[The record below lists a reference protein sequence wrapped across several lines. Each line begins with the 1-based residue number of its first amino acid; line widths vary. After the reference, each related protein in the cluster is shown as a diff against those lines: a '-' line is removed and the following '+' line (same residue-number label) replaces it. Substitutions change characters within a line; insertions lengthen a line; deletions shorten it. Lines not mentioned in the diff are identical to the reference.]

1 MSAARVFHLALLLV
15 VSMAGPL
22 HADDA
27 DDVQVPNT
35 LQAPLP
41 SAVIDYAQPIIAI
54 QNVRVIDGTGAAPR
68 EHQIVI
74 IKNGKI
80 DRVEGMN
87 DHEPPWPVPQGA
99 TTIDGTGKTLMPG
112 IVGTHDHLYY
122 DTVGPATAPLFIVR
136 EMPWS
141 FPRLYLGAGVTTIRT
156 TGSVEPY
163 TDLHI
168 AASID
173 RGEMVGPHMA
183 VTSPYMTGW
192 EPFFVQ
198 MGALRNQKDAK
209 ETVDY
214 WADRGVTSF
223 KLYTS
228 LPVDIA
234 TAVIAEAHARHLKV
248 LAHLCSIGLT
258 DAVRLGVDSLEHGLL
273 VDTEFVP
280 GYKPGICTSDGAA
293 VRKSLA
299 GLDLNGAKV
308 QLLLKLMLAHHVELS
323 STLANF
329 EGSVPQPEA
338 VEQKMLDMEDS
349 ETVADVTK
357 IRAAL
362 AKRTPEAIALYKSVF
377 DKEVAFE
384 IAYFRMGGLLTQGP
398 DPTGYGSTIAGLGD
412 WRDMEL
418 MVAGGLTPL
427 EAIKVATFNGAV
439 ALDRQASIGSIAV
452 GKNADLILV
461 DGNPAANIADIEKT
475 EIVFKDGVG
484 YDTAKIFASVKG
496 TVGRQ

>member
-1 MSAARVFHLALLLV
+1 MPAFRISLLIALLAASTMV
-15 VSMAGPL
+15 PL
-22 HADDA
+22 RADDA

-41 SAVIDYAQPIIAI
+41 SAVIAYGQPIVTIRH
-54 QNVRVIDGTGAAPR
+54 VRVIDGTGAAPR
-68 EHQIVI
+68 EGQTVTAVRGRIVSYGADGI
-74 IKNGKI
+74 AIPN
-80 DRVEGMN
+80 
-87 DHEPPWPVPQGA
+87 GA
-99 TTIDGTGKTLMPG
+99 TIVDGTGKTLMPG
-112 IVGTHDHLYY
+112 IVGTHDHLYF

-141 FPRLYLGAGVTTIRT
+141 FPRLYLAAGVTTIRT

-168 AASID
+168 AASIA
-173 RGEMVGPHMA
+173 RGEMVGPHMD

-198 MGALRNQKDAK
+198 MGALRTERDAK
-209 ETVDY
+209 QTVDY

-228 LPVDIA
+228 LPVNIA
-234 TAVIAEAHARHLKV
+234 KAVIAEAHARHLKV

-258 DAVRLGVDSLEHGLL
+258 DAARMGVDSIEHGLL

-280 GYKPGICTSDGAA
+280 GYTPGVCTADGAA

-299 GLDLNGAKV
+299 ALDLNGPKA
-308 QLLLKLMLAHHVELS
+308 QLLLKTMLAHHVALS

-329 EGSVPQPEA
+329 EGSYPQPAA
-338 VEQKMLDMEDS
+338 VEQKMLDLEDS

-362 AKRTPEAIALYKSVF
+362 EKRSPEATALYHAVF
-377 DKEVAFE
+377 AKEVAFE

-418 MVAGGLTPL
+418 MVAGGLSPL
-427 EAIKVATFNGAV
+427 EAIEVATRNGAI
-439 ALDRQASIGSIAV
+439 ALGRERTIGTIAV
-452 GKNADLILV
+452 GKNADMVLI
-461 DGNPAANIADIEKT
+461 DGDPATNIADVEKVVT
-475 EIVFKDGVG
+475 VFKDGVG
-484 YDTAKIFASVKG
+484 YDSARIFASVKG
-496 TVGRQ
+496 SVGRQ

>member
-1 MSAARVFHLALLLV
+1 MSASRAALLAVLLT
-15 VSMAGPL
+15 VSAIGPIR
-22 HADDA
+22 ADDA

-41 SAVIDYAQPIIAI
+41 SAVISYAEPVIAI
-54 QNVRVIDGTGAAPR
+54 AHVRVIDGTGAQAR
-68 EHQIVI
+68 DDQTVVLSH
-74 IKNGKI
+74 GKI
-80 DRVEGMN
+80 VAYG
-87 DHEPPWPVPQGA
+87 PSATTAAASGA
-99 TTIDGTGKTLMPG
+99 TIIDGTGKTVMPG

-168 AASID
+168 AASIN
-173 RGEMVGPHMA
+173 RGEMVGPHIA

-198 MGALRNQKDAK
+198 MGALRSQKDAK

-234 TAVIAEAHARHLKV
+234 KAVIAEAHARHLKV

-258 DAVRLGVDSLEHGLL
+258 DAVRLGVDSIEHGLL

-293 VRKSLA
+293 VRRSLA
-299 GLDLNGAKV
+299 ALDLNGPKV
-308 QLLLKLMLAHHVELS
+308 KLLLKLMLAHHVELS

-329 EGSVPQPEA
+329 EGSIPQPEA
-338 VEQKMLDMEDS
+338 VEQKMLDLEDPES
-349 ETVADVTK
+349 VADVTK
-357 IRAAL
+357 IRTAL

-384 IAYFRMGGLLTQGP
+384 IAYFRMGGLLSQGP

-427 EAIKVATFNGAV
+427 EAIKVATVNGAIS
-439 ALDRQASIGSIAV
+439 LGRQASIGSIAV

-475 EIVFKDGVG
+475 AIVFKDGVG

>member
-1 MSAARVFHLALLLV
+1 
-15 VSMAGPL
+15 
-22 HADDA
+22 
-27 DDVQVPNT
+27 
-35 LQAPLP
+35 
-41 SAVIDYAQPIIAI
+41 
-54 QNVRVIDGTGAAPR
+54 
-68 EHQIVI
+68 
-74 IKNGKI
+74 
-80 DRVEGMN
+80 
-87 DHEPPWPVPQGA
+87 
-99 TTIDGTGKTLMPG
+99 
-112 IVGTHDHLYY
+112 
-122 DTVGPATAPLFIVR
+122 
-136 EMPWS
+136 
-141 FPRLYLGAGVTTIRT
+141 
-156 TGSVEPY
+156 
-163 TDLHI
+163 
-168 AASID
+168 
-173 RGEMVGPHMA
+173 
-183 VTSPYMTGW
+183 MTGW

-198 MGALRNQKDAK
+198 MGALRSQKDAK

-228 LPVDIA
+228 LPVPIA
-234 TAVIAEAHARHLKV
+234 KAVIAEAHARHLKV

-258 DAVRLGVDSLEHGLL
+258 DAVRMGVDSIEHGLL

-280 GYKPGICTSDGAA
+280 GYTPGVCTSDGAA

-299 GLDLNGAKV
+299 TLDLNGPKV
-308 QLLLKLMLAHHVELS
+308 RLLLKLMLAHHVELS

-338 VEQKMLDMEDS
+338 VEQKMLDLEDS

-362 AKRTPEAIALYKSVF
+362 LKRSPEAIALYKAVF

-384 IAYFRMGGLLTQGP
+384 IAYFRMGGLLSQGP

-427 EAIKVATFNGAV
+427 EAIKVATINGAIS
-439 ALDRQASIGSIAV
+439 LGRQASIGSIAV

-461 DGNPAANIADIEKT
+461 DGNPAADIADIEKT